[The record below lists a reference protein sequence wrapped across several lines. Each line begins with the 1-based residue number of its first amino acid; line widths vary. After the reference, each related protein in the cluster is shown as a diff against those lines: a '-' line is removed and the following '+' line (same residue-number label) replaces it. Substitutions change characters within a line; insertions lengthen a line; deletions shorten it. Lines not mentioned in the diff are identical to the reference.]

1 MVLSL
6 ELAINFK
13 CFQFLQSMRQILLIL
28 LVGIATTAHSQ
39 EPSKTASSSKEAK
52 IVDEIN
58 LSDSDIDVFKEQTKQ
73 KVEEFQ
79 QHIVTIGSKD
89 QPAEKR
95 NMAEKEALKLFFKGA
110 EMQTSVIMPDG
121 SVTIQSRPMEKY
133 LARLKSLPY
142 TAVVIKFY
150 DLVYISSFTKG
161 PDGRYYSS
169 ATVIQ
174 EFTGFTGD
182 NLVYKDVTKKEIE
195 IVIDLVEDKFFNE
208 KKWRVFLGNIKATET
223 KKV

>member
-1 MVLSL
+1 MNKLLLFVFIALSMNL
-6 ELAINFK
+6 WA
-13 CFQFLQSMRQILLIL
+13 Q
-28 LVGIATTAHSQ
+28 VPT
-39 EPSKTASSSKEAK
+39 KTATVSKEAK

-58 LSDSDIDVFKEQTKQ
+58 LSDADIAVFKEQTKQ

-89 QPAEKR
+89 EPAEKR
-95 NMAEKEALKLFFKGA
+95 NMAEREALKLFYKGA

-121 SVTIQSRPMEKY
+121 SVNIQSRPMEKY

-142 TAVVIKFY
+142 SSVVIKFY

-174 EFTGFTGD
+174 EFSGFTGD

-208 KKWRVFLGNIKATET
+208 KKWKVFLGNIKATET

>member
-1 MVLSL
+1 MKKRYLLTLSL
-6 ELAINFK
+6 VG
-13 CFQFLQSMRQILLIL
+13 LLF
-28 LVGIATTAHSQ
+28 TASAQ
-39 EPSKTASSSKEAK
+39 EPTKTAASSKEAK
-52 IVDEIN
+52 IVDEIS
-58 LSDSDIDVFKEQTKQ
+58 LSDSDIEVFKEQTKQ

-79 QHIVTIGSKD
+79 HHIVTIGSKD

-121 SVTIQSRPMEKY
+121 SVTVQSRPMEKY

-223 KKV
+223 KKA

>member
-1 MVLSL
+1 MKMKYLLALSL
-6 ELAINFK
+6 VGL
-13 CFQFLQSMRQILLIL
+13 FLS
-28 LVGIATTAHSQ
+28 VSAQ
-39 EPSKTASSSKEAK
+39 EPTKTAVSSKEAK

-58 LSDSDIDVFKEQTKQ
+58 LSDADIEVFKEQTKQ
-73 KVEEFQ
+73 KVDEFQ
-79 QHIVTIGSKD
+79 QHIVTIGSKE
-89 QPAEKR
+89 QPAERR

-110 EMQTSVIMPDG
+110 EMQTSVIAPDG
-121 SVTIQSRPMEKY
+121 TVTIQSRTMEKY
-133 LARLKSLPY
+133 LARLKSLPF

-182 NLVYKDVTKKEIE
+182 NIVYKDVTKKEIE

-208 KKWRVFLGNIKATET
+208 KKWKVFLGNIKATET
-223 KKV
+223 KKA

>member
-1 MVLSL
+1 MKRIS
-6 ELAINFK
+6 II
-13 CFQFLQSMRQILLIL
+13 ILLL
-28 LVGIATTAHSQ
+28 TSLSAWTQ
-39 EPSKTASSSKEAK
+39 EPTKTAASSKEAK

-58 LSDSDIDVFKEQTKQ
+58 LSDADIEVFKEQTKQ

-79 QHIVTIGSKD
+79 QHIVTLGSKD
-89 QPAEKR
+89 EPAEKR
-95 NMAEKEALKLFFKGA
+95 NMAEKEALKLFIKGA

-121 SVTIQSRPMEKY
+121 SVNIQSRPMEKY

-142 TAVVIKFY
+142 TSVVIKFY
-150 DLVYISSFTKG
+150 DLVYVSSFTKG

-169 ATVIQ
+169 ATIIQ
-174 EFTGFTGD
+174 EFTGFSGE

-208 KKWRVFLGNIKATET
+208 KKWKVLLGNIKATET
-223 KKV
+223 KKI

>member
-1 MVLSL
+1 MRL
-6 ELAINFK
+6 I
-13 CFQFLQSMRQILLIL
+13 FLIISIVFLIP
-28 LVGIATTAHSQ
+28 AFAQ
-39 EPSKTASSSKEAK
+39 EPTKTAVASKEAK

-58 LSDSDIDVFKEQTKQ
+58 LSDADIEVFKEQTKQ

-89 QPAEKR
+89 EPAEKR

-110 EMQTSVIMPDG
+110 EMQTSIIMTDG
-121 SVTIQSRPMEKY
+121 TITTQSRPMEKY

-142 TAVVIKFY
+142 TSVIIKFY
-150 DLVYISSFTKG
+150 DLVYISSFIKG

-174 EFTGFTGD
+174 EFTGFMGD

-208 KKWRVFLGNIKATET
+208 KKWKVFLGNIKATET

>member
-1 MVLSL
+1 MRHILFVLVFGFSL
-6 ELAINFK
+6 SVFA
-13 CFQFLQSMRQILLIL
+13 
-28 LVGIATTAHSQ
+28 Q
-39 EPSKTASSSKEAK
+39 EPTKTAVASKEAK

-58 LSDSDIDVFKEQTKQ
+58 LSDADIDVFKEQTKQ

-110 EMQTSVIMPDG
+110 EMQISVINPDG
-121 SVTIQSRPMEKY
+121 TVALQSRTMEKY
-133 LARLKSLPY
+133 LARLKSLPF

-182 NLVYKDVTKKEIE
+182 NIVYKDVTKKEIE

-208 KKWRVFLGNIKATET
+208 KKWKVFLGNIKATET
-223 KKV
+223 KKS

>member
-1 MVLSL
+1 MKLIFLIIGLGLLLSA
-6 ELAINFK
+6 LA
-13 CFQFLQSMRQILLIL
+13 
-28 LVGIATTAHSQ
+28 Q
-39 EPSKTASSSKEAK
+39 EPTKTAVASKEAK

-58 LSDSDIDVFKEQTKQ
+58 LSDADIELFKEQTKQ

-79 QHIVTIGSKD
+79 QHIITIGSKD

-95 NMAEKEALKLFFKGA
+95 NMAEREALKLFFKGA

-121 SVTIQSRPMEKY
+121 TVNIQSRPMEKY

-142 TAVVIKFY
+142 SAVVIKFY

-174 EFTGFTGD
+174 EFSGFSGD
-182 NLVYKDVTKKEIE
+182 NLVYQDVTKKEIE

-208 KKWRVFLGNIKATET
+208 KKWKVFLGNIKATET

>member
-1 MVLSL
+1 MNMKHLFI
-6 ELAINFK
+6 LA
-13 CFQFLQSMRQILLIL
+13 LI
-28 LVGIATTAHSQ
+28 GFFISSYAQ
-39 EPSKTASSSKEAK
+39 EPLKTAASSKEAK
-52 IVDEIN
+52 IVDEID
-58 LSDSDIDVFKEQTKQ
+58 LSDSDIEIFKEQTKQ

-89 QPAEKR
+89 QPAERR

-110 EMQTSVIMPDG
+110 EMQTSIIMPDG
-121 SVTIQSRPMEKY
+121 SVNIQSRTMDRY

-142 TAVVIKFY
+142 TTVVIKFY

-223 KKV
+223 KKG

>member
-1 MVLSL
+1 MKQLVFLIFLTLS
-6 ELAINFK
+6 IN
-13 CFQFLQSMRQILLIL
+13 LW
-28 LVGIATTAHSQ
+28 AQ
-39 EPSKTASSSKEAK
+39 EPTKTAVASKEAK

-58 LSDSDIDVFKEQTKQ
+58 LSDADIEIFKEQTKQ

-79 QHIVTIGSKD
+79 QHIITIGSKD

-95 NMAEKEALKLFFKGA
+95 NMAEREALKLFFKGA
-110 EMQTSVIMPDG
+110 EMQTSVIAADG
-121 SVTIQSRPMEKY
+121 NVIIQSRPMEKY

-142 TAVVIKFY
+142 TSVVIKFY

-195 IVIDLVEDKFFNE
+195 IIIDLVEDKFFNE
-208 KKWRVFLGNIKATET
+208 KKWKVFLGNIKATET
-223 KKV
+223 KKA

>member
-1 MVLSL
+1 
-6 ELAINFK
+6 
-13 CFQFLQSMRQILLIL
+13 MRYLLIL
-28 LVGIATTAHSQ
+28 LFVGLFLAGNAQ
-39 EPSKTASSSKEAK
+39 EPTKTAISSKEAK

-58 LSDSDIDVFKEQTKQ
+58 LSDADIEVFKEQTKQ
-73 KVEEFQ
+73 KVDEFQ

-133 LARLKSLPY
+133 LARLKSLPF

-182 NLVYKDVTKKEIE
+182 NIVYKDVTKKEIE

-208 KKWRVFLGNIKATET
+208 KKWKVFLGNIKATET

>member
-1 MVLSL
+1 MRYLLTLLFVGLF
-6 ELAINFK
+6 LAGN
-13 CFQFLQSMRQILLIL
+13 
-28 LVGIATTAHSQ
+28 AQ
-39 EPSKTASSSKEAK
+39 EPTKTAISSKEAK

-58 LSDSDIDVFKEQTKQ
+58 LSDADIEVFKEQTKQ
-73 KVEEFQ
+73 KVDEFQ

-110 EMQTSVIMPDG
+110 EMQTSVISPDG
-121 SVTIQSRPMEKY
+121 TVAIQSRPMEKY
-133 LARLKSLPY
+133 LARLKSLPF

-182 NLVYKDVTKKEIE
+182 NISYRDVTKKEIE

-208 KKWRVFLGNIKATET
+208 KKWKVFLGNIKATET

>member
-1 MVLSL
+1 MKLI
-6 ELAINFK
+6 AFI
-13 CFQFLQSMRQILLIL
+13 ILLNSTI
-28 LVGIATTAHSQ
+28 ISFAQQPT
-39 EPSKTASSSKEAK
+39 KTAVASKEAA
-52 IVDEIN
+52 IVEE
-58 LSDSDIDVFKEQTKQ
+58 LSLSAADIELFKEQTKQ

-95 NMAEKEALKLFFKGA
+95 NMAEREALKLFYVGA
-110 EMQTSVIMPDG
+110 EMQTSVINAAG
-121 SVTIQSRPMEKY
+121 ETTIQSRPMEKY

-169 ATVIQ
+169 ATVLQ

-182 NLVYKDVTKKEIE
+182 NVAYKDVTKKEIE

-208 KKWRVFLGNIKATET
+208 KKWKVFLGNIKATET
-223 KKV
+223 RGA

>member
-1 MVLSL
+1 MNMRYVL
-6 ELAINFK
+6 IIVF
-13 CFQFLQSMRQILLIL
+13 CGIL
-28 LVGIATTAHSQ
+28 TNSYSQ
-39 EPSKTASSSKEAK
+39 EPTKTAASSKEAK

-58 LSDSDIDVFKEQTKQ
+58 LSDADIEVFKEQTKQ
-73 KVEEFQ
+73 KVDEFQ

-95 NMAEKEALKLFFKGA
+95 NMAEREALKLFFKGA

-121 SVTIQSRPMEKY
+121 TVTIQSRPMEKY
-133 LARLKSLPY
+133 LARLKSLPF
-142 TAVVIKFY
+142 TSVVIKFY

-208 KKWRVFLGNIKATET
+208 KKWKVFLGNIKATET
-223 KKV
+223 KKSL

>member
-1 MVLSL
+1 MNMKHLFII
-6 ELAINFK
+6 A
-13 CFQFLQSMRQILLIL
+13 LI
-28 LVGIATTAHSQ
+28 GFFISSYAQ
-39 EPSKTASSSKEAK
+39 EPLKTAASSKEAK
-52 IVDEIN
+52 IVDEID
-58 LSDSDIDVFKEQTKQ
+58 LSDSDIEIFKEQTKQ

-89 QPAEKR
+89 QPAERR

-110 EMQTSVIMPDG
+110 EMQTSIIMPDG
-121 SVTIQSRPMEKY
+121 SVNIQSRTMDRY

-142 TAVVIKFY
+142 TTVVIKFY

-223 KKV
+223 KKG

>member
-1 MVLSL
+1 MK
-6 ELAINFK
+6 IK
-13 CFQFLQSMRQILLIL
+13 LLIMRHIL
-28 LVGIATTAHSQ
+28 TLALIGIIINVNAQ
-39 EPSKTASSSKEAK
+39 EPTKTAISSKEAK

-58 LSDSDIDVFKEQTKQ
+58 LSDADIEVFKEQTKQ
-73 KVEEFQ
+73 KVDEFQ
-79 QHIVTIGSKD
+79 QHIVTIGSKE

-110 EMQTSVIMPDG
+110 EMQTSIIMLDG

-133 LARLKSLPY
+133 LARLKSLPF

-182 NLVYKDVTKKEIE
+182 NIVYKDVTKKEIE

-208 KKWRVFLGNIKATET
+208 KKWKVFLGNIKATET

>member
-1 MVLSL
+1 MKMRYLLTLLFVGLF
-6 ELAINFK
+6 LAGN
-13 CFQFLQSMRQILLIL
+13 
-28 LVGIATTAHSQ
+28 AQ
-39 EPSKTASSSKEAK
+39 EPTKTAASSKEAK

-121 SVTIQSRPMEKY
+121 SATIQSRPMEKY

-182 NLVYKDVTKKEIE
+182 NIVYKDVTKKEIE

-208 KKWRVFLGNIKATET
+208 KKWKVFLGNIKATET
-223 KKV
+223 KKA

>member
-1 MVLSL
+1 MNKILLMLFVVLSL
-6 ELAINFK
+6 NVLA
-13 CFQFLQSMRQILLIL
+13 
-28 LVGIATTAHSQ
+28 Q
-39 EPSKTASSSKEAK
+39 EPTKTAVASKEAK

-58 LSDSDIDVFKEQTKQ
+58 LSDADIEIFKTQTQQ

-110 EMQTSVIMPDG
+110 EMQTSIVNPDG
-121 SVTIQSRPMEKY
+121 TVTIQNRPMEKY

-142 TAVVIKFY
+142 TNVVIKFY

-169 ATVIQ
+169 ATIIQ

-182 NLVYKDVTKKEIE
+182 NLVYRDVTKKEIE
-195 IVIDLVEDKFFNE
+195 IVIELVEDKFFNE
-208 KKWRVFLGNIKATET
+208 KKWVVFLGNIKASET
-223 KKV
+223 KKA

>member
-1 MVLSL
+1 MKHILT
-6 ELAINFK
+6 LALIGIVIN
-13 CFQFLQSMRQILLIL
+13 IH
-28 LVGIATTAHSQ
+28 AQ
-39 EPSKTASSSKEAK
+39 EPTKTAISSKEAK

-58 LSDSDIDVFKEQTKQ
+58 LSDADIEVFKEQTKQ
-73 KVEEFQ
+73 KVDEFQ
-79 QHIVTIGSKD
+79 QHIITIGSKD
-89 QPAEKR
+89 QPAERR

-133 LARLKSLPY
+133 LARLKSLPF

-182 NLVYKDVTKKEIE
+182 NIVYKDVTKKEIE

-208 KKWRVFLGNIKATET
+208 KKWKVFLGNIKATET
-223 KKV
+223 KKL

>member
-1 MVLSL
+1 MNIRYIVSFAFASIMLCSY
-6 ELAINFK
+6 A
-13 CFQFLQSMRQILLIL
+13 
-28 LVGIATTAHSQ
+28 Q
-39 EPSKTASSSKEAK
+39 EPLKTAMSSKEAK

-89 QPAEKR
+89 QPAERR

-110 EMQTSVIMPDG
+110 EMQTSVILPND
-121 SVTIQSRPMEKY
+121 SIVIQVRSMEKY

-150 DLVYISSFTKG
+150 DLVYISSFVKG

-208 KKWRVFLGNIKATET
+208 KKWKVFLGNIKATET
-223 KKV
+223 RKS

>member
-1 MVLSL
+1 MRFILSL
-6 ELAINFK
+6 ACLGL
-13 CFQFLQSMRQILLIL
+13 FLS
-28 LVGIATTAHSQ
+28 ATAQVPT
-39 EPSKTASSSKEAK
+39 KTAVSSKEAK
-52 IVDEIN
+52 IVEEIN
-58 LSDSDIDVFKEQTKQ
+58 LSDADIEVFKQQTKQ

-95 NMAEKEALKLFFKGA
+95 NMAEREALKLFLKGA
-110 EMQTSVIMPDG
+110 EMQISVIMPDG
-121 SVTIQSRPMEKY
+121 AVNIQSRTMEKY
-133 LARLKSLPY
+133 LARLKSLPF
-142 TAVVIKFY
+142 TSVVIKFY

-174 EFTGFTGD
+174 EFSGFTGD

-195 IVIDLVEDKFFNE
+195 IIIDLVEDKFFNE
-208 KKWRVFLGNIKATET
+208 KKWKVFLGNIKATET
-223 KKV
+223 KRA

>member
-1 MVLSL
+1 MKLIAL
-6 ELAINFK
+6 F
-13 CFQFLQSMRQILLIL
+13 FLMALTIITS
-28 LVGIATTAHSQ
+28 AQ
-39 EPSKTASSSKEAK
+39 EPTKTAVASKEAA

-58 LSDSDIDVFKEQTKQ
+58 LSDDDIDLFKEQTKQ

-79 QHIVTIGSKD
+79 QHIITIGSKD

-110 EMQTSVIMPDG
+110 EMQTSKINADG
-121 SVTIQSRPMEKY
+121 TVRIQARPIEKY

-174 EFTGFTGD
+174 EFTGFNGD
-182 NLVYKDVTKKEIE
+182 NLAYKDVTKKEIE

-208 KKWRVFLGNIKATET
+208 KKWKVFLGNIKATET
-223 KKV
+223 R

>member
-1 MVLSL
+1 MNMKHLFI
-6 ELAINFK
+6 LAFIGF
-13 CFQFLQSMRQILLIL
+13 FITSY
-28 LVGIATTAHSQ
+28 AQ
-39 EPSKTASSSKEAK
+39 EPLKTAASSKEAK
-52 IVDEIN
+52 IVDEID
-58 LSDSDIDVFKEQTKQ
+58 LSDSDIEIFKEQTKQ

-79 QHIVTIGSKD
+79 QHIITIGSKD
-89 QPAEKR
+89 QPAERR

-121 SVTIQSRPMEKY
+121 TVNIQSRTMEKY

-142 TAVVIKFY
+142 TTVVIKFY

-223 KKV
+223 KKG

>member
-1 MVLSL
+1 MLYEV
-6 ELAINFK
+6 I
-13 CFQFLQSMRQILLIL
+13 
-28 LVGIATTAHSQ
+28 T
-39 EPSKTASSSKEAK
+39 
-52 IVDEIN
+52 
-58 LSDSDIDVFKEQTKQ
+58 
-73 KVEEFQ
+73 
-79 QHIVTIGSKD
+79 SKD

-95 NMAEKEALKLFFKGA
+95 NMAEREALKLFYVGA
-110 EMQTSVIMPDG
+110 EMQTSVINAAG
-121 SVTIQSRPMEKY
+121 ETTIQSRPMEKY

-169 ATVIQ
+169 ATVLQ

-182 NLVYKDVTKKEIE
+182 NVAYKDVTKKEIE

-208 KKWRVFLGNIKATET
+208 KKWKVFLGNIKATET
-223 KKV
+223 RGA